1 MKSVHV
7 EPHFRGSDRENKM
20 SDETLEESI
29 QFIERRQM
37 QRQRDLRSN
46 PSSAQF
52 FSNASS
58 YAFARSIAPRANLS
72 VGCHTDQVTFDL
84 TRRIISSFHD
94 LPKEVIDDRSV
105 QKGVKTSVQM
115 TGL

>member
-1 MKSVHV
+1 
-7 EPHFRGSDRENKM
+7 M

-29 QFIERRQM
+29 QFIERHQM
-37 QRQRDLRSN
+37 LRDLRSN

-52 FSNASS
+52 SSNASP